1 MLLFPAPPPMIPTTL
16 AAPATRFDI
25 PSLDGFRAL
34 SIGVVLLAHSGYGHL
49 VPGGLGVTIFFF
61 LSGFLI
67 TTLMLREAAATG
79 SFAVPAF
86 YGRRLVR
93 LYPPLLAAI
102 FVAWLGTLA
111 GLVPGGYTVSGLVAH
126 LFYVANYYVLQG
138 GGSIP
143 DGTFSLWS
151 LAVEEHFYILYPL
164 AFLVLVPLVETR
176 KPALLLV
183 LLCLVA
189 LGWRAIWMLAGGDAG
204 HIEFATDTRFDSLLF
219 GCLLAF
225 LMRSFSIDHARRQLS
240 RRQSIVLAS
249 ALLLLIASLEI
260 RVPFFRSTL
269 RYTVQ
274 GIALMPIF
282 FIAVRCPNAGV
293 FRLFNGRL
301 VRRIGVL
308 SYSIYLIH
316 HVLLAAVS
324 RSPLGGHS
332 AFLNFVLIAVLSYGW
347 AVLIDRFLEQP
358 VRRLRTRRRVALQP
372 TLV

>member
-1 MLLFPAPPPMIPTTL
+1 MTANAVPSS
-16 AAPATRFDI
+16 RFEI

-34 SIGVVLLAHSGYGHL
+34 SIGVVLLAHSGFGHL

-79 SFAVPAF
+79 RLDVRAF
-86 YGRRLVR
+86 YWRRLVR
-93 LYPPLLAAI
+93 LYPPLLAVI

-111 GLVPGGYTVSGLVAH
+111 GLVPGGYSLSGLGAH
-126 LFYVANYYVLQG
+126 LFYIANYYVLQG
-138 GGSIP
+138 GGNIP
-143 DGTFSLWS
+143 AGTFSLWS

-164 AFLVLVPLVETR
+164 AFLVLVPLVGTR
-176 KPALLLV
+176 KPALMLV
-183 LLCLVA
+183 VLCLVA
-189 LGWRAIWMLAGGDAG
+189 LGWRGLWMAGGGDPV
-204 HIEFATDTRFDSLLF
+204 HIEYATDTRFDSLLF

-225 LMRSFSIDHARRQLS
+225 LMRSFAIDHGRRRLS
-240 RRQSIVLAS
+240 RRQSIVLAT
-249 ALLLLIASLEI
+249 ALVLLVASVLIRA
-260 RVPFFRSTL
+260 PFFRATL

-274 GIALMPIF
+274 CIALMPIF

-293 FRLFNGRL
+293 FRLFNGRI
-301 VRRIGVL
+301 VRRVGVL

-316 HVLLAAVS
+316 HLLLVAVS

-332 AFLNFVLIAVLSYGW
+332 PLFNFAAIAVLSYAW

-358 VRRLRTRRRVALQP
+358 VRRLRTRRLAASLQP
-372 TLV
+372 AHG